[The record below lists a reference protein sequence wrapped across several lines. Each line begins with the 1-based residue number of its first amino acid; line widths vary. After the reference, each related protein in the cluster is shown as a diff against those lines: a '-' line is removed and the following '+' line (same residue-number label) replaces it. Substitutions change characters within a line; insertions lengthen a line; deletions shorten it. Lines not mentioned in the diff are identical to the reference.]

1 MISIWNRREVY
12 MGFDID
18 QLAHVRKELT
28 DANIPFIQRSS
39 NQTMHSRLGSFGE
52 KSAYAAL
59 YYIYVHKD
67 DLERANAA
75 LHISHMR

>member
-39 NQTMHSRLGSFGE
+39 NHTARSRTGAFGE
-52 KSAYAAL
+52 NTAYAGL
-59 YYIYVHKD
+59 YYIYVHQD
-67 DLERANAA
+67 DLERARAA
-75 LHISHMR
+75 LRISTMR